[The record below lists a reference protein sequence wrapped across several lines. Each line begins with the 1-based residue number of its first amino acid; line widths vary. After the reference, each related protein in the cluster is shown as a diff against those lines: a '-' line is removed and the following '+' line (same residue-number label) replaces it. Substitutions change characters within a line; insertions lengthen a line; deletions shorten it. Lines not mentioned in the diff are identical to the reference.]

1 MALPM
6 RELSVSMMT
15 RVHKEIYDK
24 RMRGE
29 LGRFEVEDGKGAV
42 WSARGLNW
50 KF

>member
-15 RVHKEIYDK
+15 RVLNEISDK
-24 RMRGE
+24 WVRCE
-29 LGRFEVEDGKGAV
+29 FGRFAVEDGKGAV